1 MAKTLGLELQ
11 AAKGQVFTMRSQLD
25 AANKREVKLKTDLEM
40 AAQLTRHVASVEA
53 TLARERQLSLKTL
66 ETLRGEIASL
76 GDDRTKL
83 RATCTALQAENDAHR
98 LELAEQ
104 RTELEA
110 QVAAECA
117 KRAGQY

>member
-1 MAKTLGLELQ
+1 MRLGYRRPYGRGCYISE
-11 AAKGQVFTMRSQLD
+11 AG
-25 AANKREVKLKTDLEM
+25 DL
-40 AAQLTRHVASVEA
+40 LIWVG
-53 TLARERQLSLKTL
+53 
-66 ETLRGEIASL
+66 GE
-76 GDDRTKL
+76 DHL